1 MKPVKLGI
9 IGCGIATQELHAPA
23 LLKLK
28 DKFEVITVCNINEP
42 KAKECAEILGG
53 TPFVGD
59 YRDLLNQADIEA
71 VDIAVPYNLNYEI
84 TRAALEAGKHV
95 IVEKPL
101 AHNLEEARRM
111 LGLDRRF
118 PQVKMVAENFRY
130 HPAFL
135 RLKALMADGV
145 IGEPLTIFWNV
156 FRLVDA
162 NNKYYRTGW
171 RVENR
176 FPGGFITDGGV
187 HNIAALRLMFGDIAR
202 GQSFTR
208 SANPNLGDI
217 DSLSFQFETMGGVQ
231 GVLNIFVSVKGL
243 FKNEMVIVGRD
254 GTIEVMNNKSIR
266 IHRTG
271 KSVEEETMPTD
282 SSYLAE
288 FEDFFRAIRTGQPVA
303 SPFAEAFRDLQV
315 MLSAVSGIGEMHAII
330 REG

>member
-9 IGCGIATQELHAPA
+9 IGCGIATQKLHAPA

-28 DKFEVITVCNINEP
+28 NKFEVISVCNINEP
-42 KAKECAEILGG
+42 KAKECSDLLGG
-53 TPFVGD
+53 TPFVAD
-59 YRDLLNQADIEA
+59 YRELLNTDIEA

-84 TRAALEAGKHV
+84 TRAALAAGKHV

-101 AHNLEEARRM
+101 AHDLADARRM
-111 LGLDRRF
+111 LELDRHF

-135 RLKALMADGV
+135 RLKILMDEGR
-145 IGEPLTIFWNV
+145 IGEPLSVFWNV

-162 NNKYYRTGW
+162 NNKYYQTGW

-187 HNIAALRLMFGDIAR
+187 HNIAALRLMFGDVVR

-208 SANPNLGDI
+208 SVNPDLGDI
-217 DSLSFQFETMGGVQ
+217 DSLSFQFETASGVQ

-243 FKNEMVIVGRD
+243 FKNEMVIVGRE
-254 GTIEVMNNKSIR
+254 GAIEVVNNKSIR
-266 IHRTG
+266 IHRQG
-271 KSVEEETMPTD
+271 RNVEEETIPEDT
-282 SSYLAE
+282 SYLAE
-288 FEDFFRAIRTGQPVA
+288 FEDFFRAICTGQPVA
-303 SPFAEAFRDLQV
+303 SPFSEAFRDLQV
-315 MLSAVSGIGEMHAII
+315 ILCAVRPSSKMVEI
-330 REG
+330 